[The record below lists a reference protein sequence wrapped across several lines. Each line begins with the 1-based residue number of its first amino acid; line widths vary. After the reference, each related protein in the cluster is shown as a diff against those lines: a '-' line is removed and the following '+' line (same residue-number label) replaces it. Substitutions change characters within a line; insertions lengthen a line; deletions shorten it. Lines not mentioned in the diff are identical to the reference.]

1 MKWFI
6 ILLIVLSISFI
17 VICIFSV
24 LANNNLMDDE
34 FQEFEMKHLN
44 ESKYKE
50 DK

>member
-17 VICIFSV
+17 VICIFSA
-24 LANNNLMDDE
+24 LANNNLIDDE
-34 FQEFEMKHLN
+34 FQEYEMKRLN